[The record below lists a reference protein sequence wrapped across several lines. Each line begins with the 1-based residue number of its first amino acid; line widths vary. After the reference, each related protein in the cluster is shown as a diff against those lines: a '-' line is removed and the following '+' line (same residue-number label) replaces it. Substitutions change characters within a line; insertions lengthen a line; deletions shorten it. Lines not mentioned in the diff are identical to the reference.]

1 MRANQGVS
9 DEDILQNVEG
19 TPSVVVTNYETLH
32 RLKDTML
39 LHLVDW
45 GVLVCDEGHKIR
57 NHESAI
63 SKLVKRLTAD
73 FRLAISGSPIQNS
86 LVELWSLFDFAVPGL
101 LGALDVFERE
111 FAEPIK
117 AGGYA
122 NATSF
127 VVFRAYTAAV
137 TLRDMIKPYLLRRL
151 KKDVQA
157 NLPSKTEQIFFVKL
171 TSIQER
177 AYRDFLE
184 SRLCHNILNGSA
196 EAFVGIDHL
205 RKICN
210 HPAMLEDSSALGVPE
225 HSAKLNLLAKVL
237 PLWQRRGHRALLFSQ
252 YLQMLTYVEGLLG
265 RLELTF
271 FRIDGKTGTIHR
283 QTYIDQF
290 NAGERFCCLLSTHV
304 GGVGVNMTGADRVII
319 IDPDWNP
326 STDNQA
332 LERAFRIGQTKDVS
346 VYRLITLGTIEE
358 KMYKKQIFKQFLSNK
373 ILQSPNQKRMFKPQ
387 TLRDLFRLDDQAD
400 GELTSDGDEG
410 DADHLDRRDDDKE
423 LMQSLCEDGDIQH
436 VFRHDSLF
444 VDDHLP
450 ERELTKSQAR
460 SATFEAAQRL
470 KHSAGGFS
478 SVQLVSRIRDHTDS
492 GAASQSLTRKVLGL
506 LRSSDGH
513 ATTSE
518 IVAAFRHDR
527 EASSNVAL
535 LKQILRRVA
544 VLNKKTHI
552 WHLMARFR
560 HEELL

>member
-1 MRANQGVS
+1 
-9 DEDILQNVEG
+9 
-19 TPSVVVTNYETLH
+19 
-32 RLKDTML
+32 
-39 LHLVDW
+39 
-45 GVLVCDEGHKIR
+45 
-57 NHESAI
+57 
-63 SKLVKRLTAD
+63 
-73 FRLAISGSPIQNS
+73 
-86 LVELWSLFDFAVPGL
+86 VPGL
-101 LGALDVFERE
+101 LGALDVFERD

-117 AGGYA
+117 AGGYT
-122 NATSF
+122 NATAF

-137 TLRDMIKPYLLRRL
+137 NLRDLIKPFLLRRL

-184 SRLCHNILNGSA
+184 SGLCRSILDGSA

-210 HPAMLEDSSALGVPE
+210 HPALLEDSAGLGVPE
-225 HSAKLNLLAKVL
+225 HSSKLNLLAKVL
-237 PLWQRRGHRALLFSQ
+237 PQWQRRGHRALLFSQ
-252 YLQMLTYVEGLLG
+252 SLRMLTYIEGLLG

-271 FRIDGKTGTIHR
+271 FRIDGKTGTTHR

-304 GGVGVNMTGADRVII
+304 GGVGVNLTGADRVII

-358 KMYKKQIFKQFLSNK
+358 KIYKKQIFKQFLSNK

-387 TLRDLFRLDDQAD
+387 TLRELFRLDDQAD
-400 GELTSDGDEG
+400 AELATDDDDDEG
-410 DADHLDRRDDDKE
+410 EVDHPDGQNDDKE

-444 VDDHLP
+444 TDDRLP

-460 SATFEAAQRL
+460 SASFEAAQRL
-470 KHSAGGFS
+470 KHSTGGLS
-478 SVQLVSRIRDHTDS
+478 SVQLISRIRDHSDS
-492 GAASQSLTRKVLGL
+492 EAVSQNLSRKVLDL
-506 LRSSDGH
+506 LRPRDGH

-518 IVAAFRHDR
+518 IVAAFKHDR
-527 EASSNVAL
+527 EASSNIAL

-552 WHLMARFR
+552 WHLMGRFR
-560 HEELL
+560 DDRLL